1 MTLRSQYF
9 CLALASLALLIY
21 FPVITG
27 EIIWID
33 DVELLT
39 SLGSSPKLDLMSLFI
54 PNAAGGLYYRPVT
67 IASYILN
74 WKLMWQ
80 ATEWMHVVNI
90 LVHAGSAALCYGL
103 LLKMTSSSRR
113 LSAIGSLLFLVH
125 PLATE
130 SVCWISGR
138 TDLLAGFFL
147 LGATWFVLSYRE
159 TGAVKWLIPAL
170 LLFLL
175 AVLSKEFALAFV
187 PGMLLIMYNKDLQAT
202 RQTVIRTAV
211 YGSLVVGLFFLLRS
225 FAFSSSVKSIKY
237 TLAILNADYAH
248 TVQFFLQTTVFY
260 LKKIIFPYP
269 LNFVIEELH
278 YIYALLAWPVFLL
291 ILVAASR
298 FNLASALFSSS
309 LFLMAPSLLIAFG
322 QIAWTPF
329 AERYAYISSAFLIMS
344 GIVWISGDTKR
355 SSNKLLLG
363 ALCTV
368 VVVFGVCSFQR
379 SRVWKTSVALVES
392 TLQQNPDNKTLLIA
406 LGEAYLEDRQFVKST
421 GYLKR
426 AESLMSLDYD
436 AKAGILLAKIDYYNN
451 QPDLALMK
459 IDDVIQRSKCK
470 SSMALETKQLF
481 LAQLVNKSAGSE
493 KREYLAE
500 KVRVYKSLF
509 KLTKAPKYL
518 YLMGTHTAALGDV
531 KQARH
536 YFVSASKMV
545 LLTDPLHQ
553 MIQQRLRSLP
563 ASGAGA

>member
-278 YIYALLAWPVFLL
+278 YIYALLAWPVLL
-291 ILVAASR
+291 LLLVAVSR

-329 AERYAYISSAFLIMS
+329 AERYAYIPAAFFIMA

-355 SSNKLLLG
+355 SNNKLLLG
-363 ALCTV
+363 ALSAV
-368 VVVFGVCSFQR
+368 IFVFAVSSFQR
-379 SRVWKTSVALVES
+379 SREWKTSVALVES
-392 TLQQNPDNKTLLIA
+392 TLRQNPDNKTLLIA
-406 LGEAYLEDRQFVKST
+406 LGEAYLEDRQFVKAA

-426 AESLMSLDYD
+426 AESLMSIDYD
-436 AKAGILLAKIDYYNN
+436 AKAGILLAKIDYYNK

-470 SSMALETKQLF
+470 SVEALETKQLF
-481 LAQLVNKSAGSE
+481 LAQLVNRSVGAE
-493 KREYLAE
+493 KKEYLAE
-500 KVRVYKSLF
+500 KLRVYKALF
-509 KLTKAPKYL
+509 KLTKAPRHL
-518 YLMGTHTAALGDV
+518 YLVGTHSAALGDA
-531 KQARH
+531 KQAGH
-536 YFVSASKMV
+536 YFISAIKMV
-545 LLTDPLHQ
+545 PKIDPLYQ
-553 MIQQRLRSLP
+553 IIQQRLRSLP
-563 ASGAGA
+563 AADAS